1 MRRPERERPNG
12 GTAPSARLG
21 DVHPDPLVLLDLDGT
36 LLDSGPGITSSAAH
50 AFRALDLPVPS
61 AAELRTFVGPP
72 IWDSFGRHGV
82 PAART
87 SEAVAAYR
95 AAFADGGMYD
105 TTVYPGIPEALRELR
120 DAGVRLLVATSK
132 PEVFAGPVCDRTGL
146 TPLLDGVFGAPL
158 DESATKADVVGRA
171 LASTGPAGAAGRGR
185 TLMVGDRE
193 HDVLGARAHGV
204 PCLGVA
210 WGYAP
215 AGELEEAGAVAVL
228 PDPEALGTALL
239 RARTGAGNP
248 TSCTVVG

>member
-1 MRRPERERPNG
+1 M
-12 GTAPSARLG
+12 TS
-21 DVHPDPLVLLDLDGT
+21 DPLVLLDLDGT

-50 AFRALDLPVPS
+50 AYRTLDLPVPS

-105 TTVYPGIPEALRELR
+105 TTVYPGIPEALGRLR
-120 DAGVRLLVATSK
+120 GAGVRLLVATSK
-132 PEVFAGPVCDRTGL
+132 PEVFAVPVCDRTGL

-171 LASTGPAGAAGRGR
+171 LASVGPGAAGRA
-185 TLMVGDRE
+185 LMVGDRE
-193 HDVLGARAHGV
+193 HDVLGARVHGLS
-204 PCLGVA
+204 CLGVA

-215 AGELEEAGAVAVL
+215 EGELEEAGAVAVVRAVDGL
-228 PDPEALGTALL
+228 APAVLGLL
-239 RARTGAGNP
+239 GQHRGGART
-248 TSCTVVG
+248 